1 MGCVADVCSRSFLY
15 VLAPNATE
23 IQVLSIQKAGEGK
36 NIETLNIAGP
46 TKAAGLTISMS
57 YFFPC
62 SLRDAHFFFT
72 DPFNLQGMTTFIT
85 Q

>member
-1 MGCVADVCSRSFLY
+1 MGCVADFSTRSFLY

-46 TKAAGLTISMS
+46 TKAAGLTISTCPIS
-57 YFFPC
+57 FQVPYVI
-62 SLRDAHFFFT
+62 
-72 DPFNLQGMTTFIT
+72 FISFSQT
-85 Q
+85 LSTSRV